1 MKQILTYRD
10 LLALEDLLRDHLA
23 ELRHRAAE
31 FGHPVE
37 HLAEEAEATLERL
50 REALQ
55 SYPDE

>member
-10 LLALEDLLRDHLA
+10 LLALEDVLADHLHA
-23 ELRHRAAE
+23 LRHRAAE

-50 REALQ
+50 REALRT
-55 SYPDE
+55 YPDE